1 LRILGVG
8 LSPSQGVRKGN
19 IIDMD
24 VFKSNV
30 DASLSEAE
38 KMIGEHVDSVYLSLS
53 GVSIESYINS

>member
-1 LRILGVG
+1 
-8 LSPSQGVRKGN
+8 
-19 IIDMD
+19 MD